1 MPVLIRAAV
10 LTALGCLA
18 FAPPA
23 LAQSESPSSAPSK
36 KVLYESGPS
45 GRFLLDGTWLRR
57 LDPGDTGLRS
67 GWASAG
73 STDGWDRVTVP
84 EAWNATDESMASY
97 LGGVG
102 WYRRDFRLPAGSPA
116 SASWVVRFESVNYAA
131 TVWLNGRR
139 LAFHRGAYE
148 PFEVRLP
155 AGLVSRTGVNRLV
168 LRVDTRRT
176 EADIPPATTDAR
188 GRPRGGWWNY
198 GGILREVYLRQVND
212 VDLEEV
218 TVLPALPCATCA
230 ATVRWR
236 VTARNLS
243 ARARAI
249 DITGRFGT
257 RSIRVGS
264 GRLGPG
270 QARTYTASLKVPR
283 PKLWS
288 PSRPT
293 LYAAGASVSSGG
305 TQLQSFNRR
314 VGVRSITVNSSGRLT
329 LNGKLV
335 NLRGVGMHEDSR
347 DRGFA
352 VDNAFR
358 QRQLQRVKDLG
369 AGLVRAH
376 YPLHPNS
383 LEWADRN
390 GLLVWSEVPV
400 FQLSASVLRKD
411 EVRRRAVSAFT
422 GMVRRLNGHPSIA
435 IWSVGNE
442 MSSRVGSGQE
452 AYIDAATAAA
462 RRIDPDRPIGI
473 AMAPSPTSEC
483 QEGYSSLDVIGANV
497 YYGWY
502 IGSDGYIADRE
513 LLGPDLD
520 RLRKCY
526 PRKAVAITEFG
537 FEANRDGAPEERGT
551 YQFQRELMDYYM
563 DLFDARPWLSGQF
576 YWALQSFRVRPNWDG
591 GNPFPQSPIHEK
603 GVLDF
608 EGNKRPNFDHLRDRF
623 RKANQFGG

>member
-1 MPVLIRAAV
+1 MPR
-10 LTALGCLA
+10 LTLTVALGVLGCLA
-18 FAPPA
+18 FAAPA
-23 LAQSESPSSAPSK
+23 VAQSESPSSAPSK
-36 KVLYESGPS
+36 KVLYEQGPS

-57 LDPGDTGLRS
+57 LDPGDAGLGA
-67 GWASAG
+67 GWASNA
-73 STDGWDRVTVP
+73 STEGWEKVTVP

-102 WYRRDFRLPAGSPA
+102 WYRRDFRLPAGSPP

-139 LAFHRGAYE
+139 LATHKGAYE

-155 AGLVSRTGVNRLV
+155 ASALSRNGVNRLV
-168 LRVDTRRT
+168 LRLDTRRT
-176 EADIPPATTDAR
+176 ESDIPPATTDAR

-212 VDLEEV
+212 IDMEEV
-218 TVLPALPCATCA
+218 TVLPDLPCASCA
-230 ATVRWR
+230 ATIRWK

-243 ARARAI
+243 TKARSVE
-249 DITGRFGT
+249 ITGRFGA
-257 RSIRVGS
+257 RRIGVGR
-264 GRLGPG
+264 GRIAAG
-270 QARTYTASLKVPR
+270 QARTFTASLKVPR
-283 PKLWS
+283 PKLWT

-293 LYAAGASVSSGG
+293 LYSAGASVSSGG
-305 TQLQSFNRR
+305 SQLQSFNRR
-314 VGVRSITVNSSGRLT
+314 VGVRSIAVNSAGRLT
-329 LNGKLV
+329 LNGKLM
-335 NLRGVGMHEDSR
+335 NLRGIGMHEDSR

-358 QRQLQRVKDLG
+358 QRQLEMAKELG
-369 AGLVRAH
+369 AGIVRAH

-390 GLLVWSEVPV
+390 GLMVWSEVPV

-411 EVRRRAVSAFT
+411 EVRRRAVSAFS

-442 MSSRVGSGQE
+442 MSSRVSSGQE
-452 AYIDAATAAA
+452 AYIDAATAAGRA
-462 RRIDPDRPIGI
+462 IDPTRPIGI
-473 AMAPSPTSEC
+473 AMAPSPTTDC
-483 QEGYSSLDVIGANV
+483 QSGYSSLDVIGANV

-502 IGSDGYIADRE
+502 IGTDGSIADRE
-513 LLGPDLD
+513 LLGPELD
-520 RLRKCY
+520 DLRKCY
-526 PRKAVAITEFG
+526 PKKAVLISEFG

-551 YQFQRELMDYYM
+551 YQFQREMMDYDM
-563 DLFDARPWLSGQF
+563 NVFDSKPWLSGQF

-591 GNPFPQSPIHEK
+591 GNPYPQSPIHEK

-623 RKANQFGG
+623 RTANQFGR